1 MKLPQL
7 LTHIFIYNF
16 YVYQYISFYK
26 NFAYTRKCVR
36 VSLFR
41 EISSLK
47 IKFSLHSVA
56 TSAHFSPST
65 HVNEGTEPKCGWK
78 RSLSLSASTRG
89 VVSPENKT
97 FINTHREIRFVKIM
111 GCAVQRGI
119 SAALATIALKRLQ
132 PPSP

>member
-1 MKLPQL
+1 MKMC
-7 LTHIFIYNF
+7 T
-16 YVYQYISFYK
+16 
-26 NFAYTRKCVR
+26 R
-36 VSLFR
+36 VSISVLIFH

-47 IKFSLHSVA
+47 IEFSLHSVP
-56 TSAHFSPST
+56 TSECFSPST

-111 GCAVQRGI
+111 GCSV
-119 SAALATIALKRLQ
+119 
-132 PPSP
+132 